1 MTPEQRTTHRPG
13 PDDPDGSAVVVSPVF
28 VLSQTFP
35 ARPSSLPDAHTF
47 VRETLAAAD
56 VPSAPHAQIT
66 VAINS
71 ALLAAASPDL
81 GSFVV
86 VIRLFP
92 DDAEIEVL
100 SSADPALAGVSG
112 GASGPGGPLPEFG
125 SFATWLA
132 DVLRKEGLSQEAAA
146 RQLGVSVRTVS
157 RWVRGQTEPRLRDVR
172 RISEV
177 LGPVPHR

>member
-1 MTPEQRTTHRPG
+1 MTPEQPTAHP
-13 PDDPDGSAVVVSPVF
+13 PASDDLAGSAVVVSPVF
-28 VLSQTFP
+28 VLSQSFP

-56 VPSAPHAQIT
+56 VPSAPHPQIT
-66 VAINS
+66 EAINS
-71 ALLAAASPDL
+71 ALLAAASPDI

-92 DDAEIEVL
+92 DEAEVEVL
-100 SSADPALAGVSG
+100 SAADPARDGTA
-112 GASGPGGPLPEFG
+112 GGPLPEFG
-125 SFATWLA
+125 SFAGWLA
-132 DVLRKEGLSQEAAA
+132 GVLRKQGLSQEAAA

-172 RISEV
+172 RISDAF
-177 LGPVPHR
+177 GPVPRR